1 MPYFCQNQFFLLK
14 ARIYIFLLFWLKLGI
29 AYSQQKYWVQPTP
42 TLSLNGVIETYADTT
57 CTLGFSEIV
66 ALQKKKQ
73 FKTLPQNL
81 LNSGYSAA
89 HHWLH
94 FRLHTAT
101 SQKVIIE
108 IDNPRINQLWFFEVQ
123 HDSLVRQVITGDL
136 LPFQSRGFPNHNW
149 IFPLTLTPKAPTDIF
164 VMAAK
169 RHEVLG
175 LRVKLW
181 HENDFEHR
189 DRSNYLFWGILAG
202 VTLLILIINLVAW
215 IATKQNIYFWFICL
229 ILAIIFHILG
239 QSGLG
244 FQYFWTQFP
253 SFNWLDPQLI
263 SGWFIMM
270 AQIHFMQ
277 KFIGQNVNNS
287 RIFRLAQFFKA
298 AMFIYVM
305 LNIVLRIYDVFPI
318 NHFRWTFNSLLI
330 SLIISVLVSFL
341 SIFERIRQREKVVI
355 FYTFTLCIQLIG
367 YLFVFLINLA
377 FVEGDKP
384 LFDID
389 SYYIIVVNFLF
400 DLIFLSSGIL
410 FFWFRNYQIQN
421 QTLLTALHENEQAQS
436 QKIIEALEIERNRI
450 AEDLYDD
457 VGAMLSTAIGYLSSV
472 VRKAEIKERFP
483 ILVETRKLLDRAVE
497 NLRTVSHNLMPK
509 NFAQLGL
516 SKSLAETIDKVTATT
531 DIDFQYIVVGQERR
545 LNAATEVQIFR
556 IAAELINDIL
566 RNSGA
571 TQVTFQLIYDTE
583 SLKIISE
590 DNGPLPPVYNN
601 LTSKVAFING
611 QLDVDVSPEGVT
623 AIVEI
628 PYQ

>member
-1 MPYFCQNQFFLLK
+1 LPLRN
-14 ARIYIFLLFWLKLGI
+14 AIYIFLLLSFTFGT
-29 AYSQQKYWVQPTP
+29 AHSQKNNHWVQPTGK
-42 TLSLNGVIETYADTT
+42 LLLDRALETYADTT
-57 CTLGFSEIV
+57 CN
-66 ALQKKKQ
+66 LQLADVVRLHKKGQ
-73 FKTLPQNL
+73 FKPLSQSL
-81 LNSGYSAA
+81 LHTGYSSAQ
-89 HHWLH
+89 HWVH
-94 FRLHTAT
+94 FRLRTAT
-101 SQKVIIE
+101 NQKVVVE
-108 IDNPRINQLWFFEVQ
+108 IDNPRINQLWFYEIQ
-123 HDSLVRQVITGDL
+123 NDSLIRKVITGDL
-136 LPFQSRGFPNHNW
+136 LPFQSREFPNHNW
-149 IFPLTLTPKAPTDIF
+149 VFPLTLTSQNPTDIF

-181 HENDFEHR
+181 HENEFER
-189 DRSNYLFWGILAG
+189 KDRNIYLFWGILTG
-202 VTLLILIINLVAW
+202 ITLLILIVNLVAW

-229 ILAIIFHILG
+229 ISAIIFHILG

-244 FQYFWTQFP
+244 FQYFWPQSP
-253 SFNWLDPQLI
+253 AFNWFDPQLL
-263 SGWFIMM
+263 SGWFIMV

-277 KFIGQNVNNS
+277 KFIGQNANNS
-287 RIFRLAQFFKA
+287 QAFKIAQLYKA
-298 AMFIYVM
+298 FLLVCVF
-305 LNIVLRIYDVFPI
+305 LNVLLRIYDVFPVA
-318 NHFRWTFNSLLI
+318 HFRWTFNLLLASLV
-330 SLIISVLVSFL
+330 ISVFISFW

-377 FVEGDKP
+377 FVDGEKP

-531 DIDFQYIVVGQERR
+531 DIEFQYIVVGQERR
-545 LNAATEVQIFR
+545 LSAATEVQIFR

-566 RNSGA
+566 KNSGA
-571 TQVTFQLIYDTE
+571 TEVTFQLIYGTE
-583 SLKIISE
+583 SLQIISE
-590 DNGPLPPVYNN
+590 DNGPQPPTYNN

-611 QLDVDVSPEGVT
+611 QLDVDITPEGVT